1 MVFVRDEGSVYNA
14 PLEQVWRFLSTPD
27 SHTEAHQH
35 RNVGRKQLPGNSGEY
50 GWEQDFEG
58 RSERFTMRWVAF
70 PLFGIAYE
78 VLEGPFVGSKFFA
91 YYRPRGSKTRVTIV
105 GDFVSPTIPAQ
116 RVEMSVLGFFAK
128 EFEQDSAAIAS
139 MPPPQ

>member
-14 PLEQVWRFLSTPD
+14 PIEEVWRFLSAGERHSD
-27 SHTEAHQH
+27 AHQH
-35 RNVGRKQLPGNSGEY
+35 RNFSRKQLPGNSGEY
-50 GWEQDFEG
+50 SWEQEFEG
-58 RSERFTMRWVAF
+58 KSERFSMRWTSF

-91 YYRPRGSKTRVTIV
+91 YYRPRGNKTRVTIV
-105 GDFVSPTIPAQ
+105 GDFVSPSIGAPQ
-116 RVEMSVLGFFAK
+116 LESVVLRFFAK

-139 MPPPQ
+139 MLASP

>member
-14 PLEQVWRFLSTPD
+14 SLEEVWKFLSASERHSD
-27 SHTEAHQH
+27 AHQH
-35 RNVGRKQLPGNSGEY
+35 RNFSRKELPGNSGEY
-50 GWEQDFEG
+50 SWEQEFEG
-58 RSERFTMRWVAF
+58 KTERFSMRWTAF

-91 YYRPRGSKTRVTIV
+91 YYRPRGNKTRVTIV
-105 GDFVSPTIPAQ
+105 GEFISPSIAAPQ
-116 RVEMSVLGFFAK
+116 LESSVLRFFAK

-139 MPPPQ
+139 MLAPS